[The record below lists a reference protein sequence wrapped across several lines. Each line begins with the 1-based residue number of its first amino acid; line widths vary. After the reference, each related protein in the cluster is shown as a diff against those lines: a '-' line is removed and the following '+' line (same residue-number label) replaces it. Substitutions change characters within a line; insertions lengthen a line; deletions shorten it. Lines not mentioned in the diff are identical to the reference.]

1 MENKQKYKKHR
12 TAWALEEIEF
22 VKKNYGFMMTS
33 QMAERLGRTENAI
46 RWAVRSLNIPLTEKY
61 RSWTEVEKKI
71 IRTYS
76 PRVDG
81 IALVASLL
89 PWRTRGAIFR
99 MMDKLGVIRGKKWN
113 VKELRILEQYYPIE
127 GIAVAD
133 RLPGRTP
140 YAVRSMATQRG
151 IKLIDSGS
159 VQRKWTPE
167 EWQLLK
173 ENSQLPFVDLVAL
186 FPERTHTSVRKAL
199 DRMRKGQGTPK
210 DHVLQKKTAH
220 EQPENLLQND
230 DNVQI
235 SEHYNNRCLAWTAQD
250 LAFVKANYGVMKT
263 PELAEKLGRS
273 VASIRITGGRL
284 ARGKA
289 GSNIKASEKYR
300 NHRSSWT
307 VQELRF
313 VETHYGVMKTVEI
326 AKTLG
331 RTAVSVR
338 LAAQSLGCCKAAS
351 IPWTEAEEN
360 IIRQEYAQGT
370 SMSKIMEL
378 LPGRTRNAIVFRA
391 EKMEIIHPVIWSEEE
406 LRVLKQ
412 YYPAMGTHVV
422 EMLPGRTRAAVK
434 SMAYNMKIVFQGDEK
449 SGLRMWSEQ
458 ECRLLDKNNHMPLA
472 ELTALFPGRS
482 LTSVRKALARL
493 KVRRATGAE

>member
-1 MENKQKYKKHR
+1 MKSKQKYRNHR
-12 TAWALEEIEF
+12 SMWMTKEIEF
-22 VKKNYGFMMTS
+22 VKTNYGTMMTS
-33 QMAERLGRTENAI
+33 LIAEKLGRTENAI
-46 RWAVRSLNIPLTEKY
+46 RWVVRNLDIPLTEKY

-76 PRVDG
+76 SRVDG
-81 IALVASLL
+81 VALVASLL

-99 MMDKLGVIRGKKWN
+99 MMDKLGIIRGKKWN
-113 VKELRILEQYYPIE
+113 AKELRILEQYYPAE

-159 VQRKWTPE
+159 VQQKWTPE

-173 ENSQLPFVDLVAL
+173 ENSQLPFVDLAAL

-199 DRMRKGQGTPK
+199 DRMRKGQGAVK
-210 DHVLQKKTAH
+210 EHVSQKKKNH
-220 EQPENLLQND
+220 KRPENLAQT
-230 DNVQI
+230 DNVKI
-235 SEHYNNRCLAWTAQD
+235 SENYNNRCLAWTAQD

-351 IPWTEAEEN
+351 TPWTEAEED
-360 IIRQEYAQGT
+360 IIRQEYAKGT
-370 SMSKIMEL
+370 RMSRIMEL

-391 EKMEIIHPVIWSEEE
+391 EKMEIINPVIWSEEE

-412 YYPAMGTHVV
+412 YYPAMGTHVA

-449 SGLRMWSEQ
+449 SSLRMWSKQ
-458 ECRLLDKNNHMPLA
+458 EWRLLDQNNHMPLA
-472 ELTALFPGRS
+472 ELVVLFPGRS
-482 LTSVRKALARL
+482 LTSVRQALVRL
-493 KVRRATGAE
+493 KAHRATGAE

>member
-1 MENKQKYKKHR
+1 MENKKKHKNHR
-12 TAWALEEIEF
+12 TAWASEEIEF
-22 VKKNYGFMMTS
+22 VKKNYGSMMTS
-33 QMAERLGRTENAI
+33 QMAERLGRTEYAI
-46 RWAVRSLNIPLTEKY
+46 RWVVRSLDIPLTEKY

-99 MMDKLGVIRGKKWN
+99 MMDKLGIVRGKKWN
-113 VKELRILEQYYPIE
+113 VKELRILEQYYPAE

-133 RLPGRTP
+133 RLPGRTR

-151 IKLIDSGS
+151 IKYIESGS
-159 VQRKWTPE
+159 IQQKWTPT
-167 EWQLLK
+167 EWRLLS
-173 ENSQLPFVDLVAL
+173 EHSQQPLVDLAAL

-199 DRMRKGQGTPK
+199 DRMRKGQVTIK
-210 DHVLQKKTAH
+210 EHVSQKKKIH
-220 EQPENLLQND
+220 KRPENLTQT
-230 DNVQI
+230 DNVKI
-235 SEHYNNRCLAWTAQD
+235 SENCNNRCLAWTAQD
-250 LAFVKANYGVMKT
+250 LAFVRAHYGVMKT
-263 PELAEKLGRS
+263 SELAEKLGRS

-289 GSNIKASEKYR
+289 GSNIKTSEEYR
-300 NHRSSWT
+300 NHRTSWT

-313 VETHYGVMKTVEI
+313 VETHYGVMKTVEV

-351 IPWTEAEEN
+351 TPWTDAEED

-391 EKMEIIHPVIWSEEE
+391 EKMELINPVIWSKEE
-406 LRVLKQ
+406 LRVLIQ
-412 YYPAMGTHVV
+412 YYPAMGTGVAK
-422 EMLPGRTRAAVK
+422 MLSGRTRAAVK
-434 SMAYNMKIVFQGDEK
+434 SMAYNMNIAFQGDEK
-449 SGLRMWSEQ
+449 SSLRMWSEQ
-458 ECRLLDKNNHMPLA
+458 EWLLLDKNNHMPLV
-472 ELTALFPGRS
+472 ELAALFPGRS
-482 LTSVRKALARL
+482 LTSVRQALTRL
-493 KVRRATGAE
+493 KARQTAGAE